1 MAVDVLVGT
10 ADPDPRP
17 GQTDHVGRR
26 HLADRTHHR
35 LQAAHAEDH
44 RNQASVGQVRVDHP
58 ALVPV
63 DQDHVDHRTLAS
75 VDLAHVDHHRHPT
88 LVQATH
94 QSRTLA
100 DRPRRT
106 AVAARTRFSQA
117 SPATIAAWM
126 VRRVDLGDV
135 PSPPAPKT
143 SGGNNGRGNGR
154 GRAGPKPKPGVG
166 ANGKGRG
173 SANGKACGKQRK
185 LGKNLDV
192 DIGAVDKSKCS

>member
-88 LVQATH
+88 L
-94 QSRTLA
+94 
-100 DRPRRT
+100 PG
-106 AVAARTRFSQA
+106 VASDD
-117 SPATIAAWM
+117 SGLDGPSGGP
-126 VRRVDLGDV
+126 GDV